1 MSDDFQTAFSSVLET
16 KEEEANGN
24 TPTPPEPKQAST
36 EEAKPDP
43 ISSLEEKQAEARAK
57 WKYEKRIKE
66 LEQQL
71 AEKAKSG
78 SINPESDNPIKDL
91 KKAKGW
97 SHDDIVNKALEALE
111 DEGMTKEEAKEEV
124 KGMSYEEIVAK
135 VKEDLKQE
143 QEKQTLEVAEKQK
156 VEKAVTEFKGNIK
169 KFAQENAEKFPLVD
183 ALGVTDNVY
192 SMIEQDYLSKE
203 DEFGTEYALKNMMK
217 IEDAVKKVNETLA
230 TEIKTA
236 LKSDHVKKFLTQ
248 LLKEGQSSNP
258 SEENSQLEDEFA
270 TLTNDSYRKVTD
282 PKDHRDMSN
291 EEALAAAFNYL

>member
-1 MSDDFQTAFSSVLET
+1 MSDDFTSAFSSVLET
-16 KEEEANGN
+16 KDEEANGN
-24 TPTPPEPKQAST
+24 TPPPTEQKQVSP
-36 EEAKPDP
+36 EETKPDP

-71 AEKAKSG
+71 AEKGKQTGIDPNA
-78 SINPESDNPIKDL
+78 DTALKDL
-91 KKAKGW
+91 VKAKGW
-97 SHDDIVNKALEALE
+97 GHDDIVNKALEVLE
-111 DEGMTKEEAKEEV
+111 DEGMTKEEAKKEV

-135 VKEDLKQE
+135 VKEELKQE
-143 QEKQTLEVAEKQK
+143 QEKSTSEMMEKQK
-156 VEKAVTEFKGNIK
+156 IDKAVNDFKGNIK

-192 SMIEQDYLSKE
+192 SMVEQDYLQKE
-203 DEFGTEYALKNMMK
+203 EEFGTEYALKNMMK

-236 LKSDHVKKFLTQ
+236 LKSDHVRKFLSD
-248 LLKEGQSSNP
+248 LLKGQESNQ
-258 SEENSQLEDEFA
+258 SQEKDFQLEDEFS

-282 PKDHRDMSN
+282 PKDHREMSS